1 MSPSDADYVAQLL
14 ARRLG
19 LPVNAVL
26 TAEDRLVI
34 TPDEVHQND
43 GFGIEVRTT
52 WRTAD
57 VRFVPG
63 KFARPLIER
72 MGCADAEARM
82 AFSALATA
90 AGRQAKL
97 TFRVNG
103 VDVDPEKDASWP
115 TQW

>member
-1 MSPSDADYVAQLL
+1 MSPSDADYTARLL

-26 TAEDRLVI
+26 RDGNRLVL
-34 TPDEVHQND
+34 TPCDVHEND
-43 GFGIEVRTT
+43 GFSIEVRTT

-72 MGCADAEARM
+72 MGFAGKEARV

-90 AGRQAKL
+90 AADPPV
-97 TFRVNG
+97 TFLPG
-103 VDVDPEKDASWP
+103 VRSKSAEVH
-115 TQW
+115 QF